1 MNPNLQLS
9 APQVLALTAAM
20 LAVSHVDGVH
30 PSETQLIQ
38 QFYEGSRE
46 GGMPAFADV
55 QQSHAGA
62 QEQLKQIPFDAE
74 FADALVASCLMV
86 AYADGD
92 LSDKERAAA
101 LGLAQAY
108 GVSTEQ
114 FDQELQVVRD
124 ALLGSLA
131 SLPDAASVAALA
143 KEL

>member
-46 GGMPAFADV
+46 GDMPAFADV
-55 QQSHAGA
+55 QGSYPSAL
-62 QEQLKQIPFDAE
+62 EQLKLIPFDMAFAE
-74 FADALVASCLMV
+74 ALVASCLMV

-92 LSDKERAAA
+92 LTDNEMATARGFAS
-101 LGLAQAY
+101 AY

-114 FDQELQVVRD
+114 FDGELQAVRD